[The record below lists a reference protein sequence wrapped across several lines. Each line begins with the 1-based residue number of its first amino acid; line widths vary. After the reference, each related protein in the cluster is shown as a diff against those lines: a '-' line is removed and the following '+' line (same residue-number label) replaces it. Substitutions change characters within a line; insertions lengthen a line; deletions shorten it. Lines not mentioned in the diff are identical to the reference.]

1 MQKTTQIASLITD
14 IEQQILTLYDDPT
27 LCRQYAWWTV
37 EAITDKKK
45 AALINQDI
53 ITLTDDQQKK
63 LDQWLEKLI
72 TKKMPIQYLLG
83 SVPFC
88 NVTILVTPPT
98 LIPRPETEEWC
109 FNLINKLKRLRNQKL
124 TILDLCCGSGCIAIA
139 LAQALPCATIY
150 ACDIADS
157 AIALTKKNSALN
169 KVNNLIILQSDL
181 FNALP
186 KDIRFDLIVTN
197 PPYITPAEWQTLDP
211 SVTEWEDKYALVA
224 DDSGLALIK
233 KIITQAPQHLRLNKE
248 LQEQSIPQLMIE
260 IGYLQGP
267 TVAALMRQAQYTDI
281 KVDKDLEHK
290 DRVVSGRTDNVA
302 PTKAAQ

>member
-1 MQKTTQIASLITD
+1 MEKTTQISSLITD
-14 IEQQILTLYDDPT
+14 IEQQILTVYNDPI

-37 EAITDKKK
+37 EAITNKRKTE
-45 AALINQDI
+45 LINQDTI
-53 ITLTDDQQKK
+53 ILSEEQQKN
-63 LDQWLEKLI
+63 LNEWLEDLI
-72 TKKMPIQYLLG
+72 TKQMPIQYLLG

-88 NVTILVTPPT
+88 DVTILVAPPT

-109 FNLINKLKRLRNQKL
+109 FNLITKLKKLRNQQI
-124 TILDLCCGSGCIAIA
+124 TILDLCCGSGCIAIT
-139 LAQALPCATIY
+139 LAQALPHATIY

-157 AIALTKKNSALN
+157 AIALSKKNSAHN
-169 KVNNLIILQSDL
+169 KTSNLIILHSDL

-197 PPYITPAEWQTLDP
+197 PPYITPIEWQTLDQ
-211 SVTEWEDKYALVA
+211 SVAQWEDKGALVA
-224 DDSGLALIK
+224 DDDGLALIK
-233 KIITQAPQHLRLNKE
+233 KIIAVAPQYLQQNEE
-248 LQEQSIPQLMIE
+248 LQAQAIPQLMIE

-267 TVAALMRQAQYTDI
+267 TVATLMQQADYTDI
-281 KVDKDLEHK
+281 KIDTDLEHK